1 MWVRNLVG
9 EGVMGPDPTWYSEM
23 RDRHG
28 QTDGVA
34 EVGLAGCRGPR
45 GRNVKDAS
53 RFLSWNF

>member
-9 EGVMGPDPTWYSEM
+9 EGVMEPDPTWCSEM

-28 QTDGVA
+28 QTDRVV
-34 EVGLAGCRGPR
+34 EVGLAGCRGRR